1 MSHEQV
7 VHLQFLLLIAI
18 IIFVSKMAGH
28 LGKQYLKQPVVF
40 GEILA
45 GLLIGPSLLNI
56 FGWPIFQPP
65 SDEYQHFL
73 SHGVHT
79 LAGFGVLLLMFIA
92 GMETN
97 LDQMRAVGKTALWA
111 AIAGVLF
118 PLGLGTSVSL
128 LFGMGMKEAVFIGA
142 VLTATSV
149 SISAQTLMELRR
161 LNSKEGMTI
170 LGAAVIDDVLGI
182 IILSFVI
189 AFTHAGGG
197 SGVHVAKL
205 SDLLAGG
212 VSAFIGIQT
221 PVALSVSA
229 VVLLMGVFFVLAV
242 WVAMRGFAPLLALVD
257 RMHASYAVPAFTLL
271 LMLLF
276 AVGAEYFGQVAAI
289 TGAYIVGI
297 FVARTR
303 YHDKVLHAIQPF
315 TYAMF
320 VPIFF
325 MSIGLSADLNAM
337 QGAWVFALV
346 IIVVAILTKVFGC
359 GLGAFLAGF
368 TRQESARVGAGMV
381 SRGEVGLIV
390 AQVGLASAVITKAE
404 YAPLILMVLA
414 TTVVTP
420 VLLRLVFPHEAE
432 AEADVYESV
441 VTVET
446 EEEEAKY

>member
-1 MSHEQV
+1 MSHDQV

-18 IIFVSKMAGH
+18 IIFVSKTAGH
-28 LGKQYLKQPVVF
+28 LGKRYLKQPVVF

-65 SDEYQHFL
+65 GDAYRHFL
-73 SHGVHT
+73 AHGIQA

-97 LDQMRAVGKTALWA
+97 LEQMRAVGKTALWA
-111 AIAGVLF
+111 AIGGVILPF
-118 PLGLGTSVSL
+118 GLGTGVSL
-128 LFGMGMKEAVFIGA
+128 LFGLGLTEAVFIGA

-161 LNSKEGMTI
+161 LNSKEGLTI

-197 SGVHVAKL
+197 GAGVAKL

-212 VSAFIGIQT
+212 VSALIGIPT
-221 PVALSVSA
+221 PVILSVSA
-229 VVLLMGVFFVLAV
+229 VVLLMAAFFALAV
-242 WVAMRGFAPLLALVD
+242 WIALRGFAPLLALAD

-289 TGAYIVGI
+289 TGAYLVGI

-303 YHDKVLHAIQPF
+303 FRANVLRAIQPF

-325 MSIGLSADLNAM
+325 MSIGLGADLRAM
-337 QGAWVFALV
+337 QGAWGFALV
-346 IIVVAILTKVFGC
+346 IIIVAIVTKVAGC
-359 GLGAFLAGF
+359 GLGAYLAGF
-368 TRQESARVGAGMV
+368 TRRESARVGAGMV

-420 VLLRLVFPHEAE
+420 VLLRLLFPRDAE
-432 AEADVYESV
+432 AEAGVYESV

-446 EEEEAKY
+446 AEEEARC